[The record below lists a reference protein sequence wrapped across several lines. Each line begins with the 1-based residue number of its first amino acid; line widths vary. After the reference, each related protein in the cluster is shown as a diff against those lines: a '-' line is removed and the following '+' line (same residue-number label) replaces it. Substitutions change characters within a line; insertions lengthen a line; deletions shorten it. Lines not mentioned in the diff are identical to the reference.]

1 MQRGGPELLQGGP
14 VLGGAIAGMAFE
26 PITRKVVGQATQQG
40 IPFLLGHDTGGGDG
54 GAMKIALYHCA
65 LGPTPAP

>member
-1 MQRGGPELLQGGP
+1 MQGSGSQAGEGLT

-26 PITRKVVGQATQQG
+26 PVTRKVVGKASEQG

-54 GAMKIALYHCA
+54 GAMKIAFDHCA
-65 LGPTPAP
+65 LGPAPAP